1 MANYTYEVHTSLDP
15 KDLTELA
22 FQTYLKWVAF
32 ALGVEE
38 VNGKRLDHPTG
49 KYAESISMEKR
60 GNNTIAI
67 ISTGKMADII
77 EGGAPAFSLKD
88 KMLAK
93 DAKTAKDGSKYRYI
107 PGGMMDGQGG
117 RFGMGQN
124 TLTRSEGRSYLKMMT
139 GKGKGPSIP
148 HLYAKAQEKGNVMT
162 MSSKAGASA
171 WNIPAFP
178 AYSPAKHYADLA
190 RQEAARNGR

>member
-38 VNGKRLDHPTG
+38 VNGKRLKHPTG
-49 KYAESISMEKR
+49 KYAESINMEKR

-93 DAKTAKDGSKYRYI
+93 DSKTAKDGSKYRYI

-124 TLTRSEGRSYLKMMT
+124 TLTRSEGRSYL
-139 GKGKGPSIP
+139 GVVAKGGNFTIP

-178 AYSPAKHYADLA
+178 AYSPAKHYANLA

>member
-1 MANYTYEVHTSLDP
+1 MANFVYEVHTSLDP

-32 ALGVEE
+32 ALGVSE
-38 VNGKRLDHPTG
+38 VDGKRLKHPTG
-49 KYAESISMEKR
+49 AYAESINMESR

-107 PGGMMDGQGG
+107 PGGMINGPGS

-124 TLTRSEGRSYLKMMT
+124 ALTRAEGRSYLGIIAGT
-139 GKGKGPSIP
+139 GKGPPVK
-148 HLYAKAQEKGNVMT
+148 HLYAKASEKGNVMT
-162 MSSKAGASA
+162 MSSKAGTSA

-190 RQEAARNGR
+190 RQEAARNGG